1 MERVRMMGKKRLVP
15 LIFLVA
21 LLSCGGNSS
30 ALKDGYYT
38 AEDAEFDNH
47 GWKEY
52 VTLCIS
58 SGQISMVEYNAFNQS
73 GLIKSWDMNYM
84 RLMNAASGS
93 YPNAYT
99 RYYVGQLLTR
109 QGTEGIDALS
119 GATESYR
126 SFLRLADAALE
137 NARRGD
143 TGTHIV
149 SFSDGRHGTAP
160 AH

>member
-1 MERVRMMGKKRLVP
+1 MMGKKRLVP
-15 LIFLVA
+15 LIFFAA
-21 LLSCGGNSS
+21 LYMSCGGNSS

-38 AEDAEFDNH
+38 AEAAEFDNH

-58 SGQISMVEYNAFNQS
+58 SGKISMVEYNAFNQS

-99 RYYVGQLLTR
+99 RYYAGQLLTR

-119 GATESYR
+119 GATESYW

-143 TGTHIV
+143 TETSMV
-149 SFSDGRHGTAP
+149 SFSGGHGTAP

>member
-1 MERVRMMGKKRLVP
+1 MMGKKRLVP
-15 LIFLVA
+15 LIFLAA
-21 LLSCGGNSS
+21 LYMSCGGNST

-38 AEDAEFDNH
+38 AEAAEFDSH

-52 VTLCIS
+52 VTLSIS
-58 SGQISMVEYNAFNQS
+58 SGKICMVEYNAFNPS
-73 GLIKSWDMNYM
+73 GLVKSWDMNYM

-99 RYYVGQLLTR
+99 RYYAGQLLTR

-119 GATESYR
+119 GASDSYR
-126 SFLRLADAALE
+126 TFLRLADAALE

-143 TGTHIV
+143 TGPRMV
-149 SFSDGRHGTAP
+149 SFGGERHGTAP
-160 AH
+160 APVH